1 MSALSI
7 AIRRKLFDGREV
19 LGDLQFSVADGEF
32 VALLGPS
39 GCGKSTLL
47 NMIGGLDADYEG
59 QIEHDSDGRVE
70 GKGEGG
76 GRLGFMFQEPRLMP
90 WLSARDNVS
99 LVCDDPRGAAAAAE
113 ARLAE
118 VGLGERAG
126 AWPQQLSGGQ
136 QRRVALAR
144 AFITRPRLLL
154 MDEPFISLDAPTAA
168 ALQEQL
174 LALWREHAPAV
185 LYVTH
190 DLREALALAD
200 RVLFL
205 CDAPA
210 RLVLDYRLPLPRA
223 ERGDPDGRALGE
235 LRAALLARYPHLLSG
250 RLD

>member
-7 AIRRKLFDGREV
+7 AIQRKLFDGREV

-47 NMIGGLDADYEG
+47 NMVGGLDADYAG
-59 QIEHDSDGRVE
+59 RIEHLS
-70 GKGEGG
+70 G

-90 WLSARDNVS
+90 WLSARDNVA

-118 VGLGERAG
+118 VGLGERAT

-144 AFITRPRLLL
+144 AFITEPRLLL

-168 ALQEQL
+168 ALREQL
-174 LALWREHAPAV
+174 LKLWREHAPAV

-210 RLVLDYRLPLPRA
+210 RVLLDYRVPLPRPRAIDGA
-223 ERGDPDGRALGE
+223 ELAE
-235 LRAALLARYPHLLSG
+235 LRAELLARYPNLLSG
-250 RLD
+250 SLD